1 MLCWWVFLF
10 LLVLTYCMV
19 HSSPKL
25 PCLAG
30 VPHERGSGVALIHVS
45 MLSVCSKIELLLFLT
60 GVLMKIVG
68 MP

>member
-1 MLCWWVFLF
+1 
-10 LLVLTYCMV
+10 MV